1 MYLSLSIFRFIK
13 LFRPDSGGGWTPVT
27 GDGAVLELLRAV
39 REGKASGE
47 GVADER
53 ASDGGDGKKPSDVSA
68 TVDMAEPAV
77 GNDSVVDSKKPSD
90 TSAAADRAEPA
101 DEKGPSVGE
110 LSGRDAHP
118 HQTETEEA
126 RQSTALE
133 AHGQTAEGEV
143 GGEPRGG
150 RSIFRSKRDGGS
162 ESPERGTEP
171 ERLTPATPSN
181 ADTKNSGPNTKK
193 GKKTEKSEKGGMSSW
208 VGGFAA
214 ALICTFLLAGPIS
227 WSFFAG
233 DLYYIRD
240 DEGDLAGCVM
250 THRDARTA
258 YSEVIELEEEDKV
271 VSETV
276 GSTEFLSV
284 VRAFS
289 VTVSADGAKTEV
301 KLTEGTVEDAL
312 AAAKVELGDD
322 DVVSPSLATEL
333 SDGDVVTVKRVTYK
347 TREETEMITGEQ
359 IIKRTPLIAD
369 GSSEVANEESLGE
382 VVRVYRDRY
391 VDGVLDG
398 SEIVSEQTTKA
409 PTSSVVLEGDSSAVM
424 SSVNGAQFT
433 SVSIVGGVP
442 SEYISVV
449 SGRSTAYSSTRSVV
463 YGASGLYLR
472 QGFVAVNPDVIPYG
486 SLLYIT
492 SSDGSFVYGWA
503 IAADTGAALLDGS
516 AVVDCFFE
524 TYRESCLFGAHTLD
538 VYVVKQ
544 LTQSELEGYMG
555 NEGLF
560 RSRIP
565 E

>member
-53 ASDGGDGKKPSDVSA
+53 ASDGDGKKTSDVSA
-68 TVDMAEPAV
+68 AVDRAEPAA

-118 HQTETEEA
+118 YQTEAGEA

-150 RSIFRSKRDGGS
+150 KSIFRSKRDGGS

-347 TREETEMITGEQ
+347 TREETETITGEQ
-359 IIKRTPLIAD
+359 IIKRTPLVAD

-449 SGRSTAYSSTRSVV
+449 SGRSTAYSSSRSVV

>member
-53 ASDGGDGKKPSDVSA
+53 ASDGDGKKTSDVGA
-68 TVDMAEPAV
+68 AVDRAEPAA

-90 TSAAADRAEPA
+90 TSATADRAEPA

-193 GKKTEKSEKGGMSSW
+193 GKKAEKSEKGGMSSW

-312 AAAKVELGDD
+312 AAAKVELGGD

-347 TREETEMITGEQ
+347 TREETETITGEQ
-359 IIKRTPLIAD
+359 IIKRTPLVAD

-449 SGRSTAYSSTRSVV
+449 RGRSTAYSSSRSVV